1 MLNRPLRPALAL
13 ATSRSRPSTPA
24 ARLAGLCHIHN
35 TTSSRPPSGPPR
47 DGQSSKQTGRPVL
60 MASTLSALT
69 ATVVGIG
76 AWGLATQSENGAVEE
91 IRRALGEDAVS
102 IEDEILRSHG
112 YSEWSTINI
121 ERLPVAVAF
130 PTSTEEVSIIAKIC
144 HRRRVPMIP
153 YSGGSSVEGHFSAP
167 FGGVSVD
174 FCNMNRI
181 LEMHGDE

>member
-1 MLNRPLRPALAL
+1 MMLNRPLRPALAL

-76 AWGLATQSENGAVEE
+76 AWGLATQSENGVKLQYASRTEMEKAVEE

-144 HRRRVPMIP
+144 HRRRVPM
-153 YSGGSSVEGHFSAP
+153 SRRSSRHVG
-167 FGGVSVD
+167 
-174 FCNMNRI
+174 MKQ
-181 LEMHGDE
+181 